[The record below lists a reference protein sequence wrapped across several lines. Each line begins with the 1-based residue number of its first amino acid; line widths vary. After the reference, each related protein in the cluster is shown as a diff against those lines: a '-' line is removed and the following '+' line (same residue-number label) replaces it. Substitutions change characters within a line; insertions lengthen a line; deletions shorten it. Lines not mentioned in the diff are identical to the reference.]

1 MKKLIYILLLISSVC
16 NAQSYEF
23 ESIDKR
29 TFEPNWEIRKI
40 VGSVTITDSTVTIST
55 PYNTQVLQI
64 ITAQQFLRQDDKFF
78 VCLNESGQGINLRLY
93 CDDKLRKYF
102 ELYYYSDIPNEKYF
116 RFCLKRI

>member
-1 MKKLIYILLLISSVC
+1 MKKAIFILLLISSVC

-55 PYNTQVLQI
+55 PYNTQVLTV
-64 ITAQQFLRQDDKFF
+64 ITHQQFLRQDDKFF

-102 ELYYYSDIPNEKYF
+102 ELYYYLHSPH
-116 RFCLKRI
+116 